1 MMTSLKTKDISGNR
15 RNLYQNASHSIRDV
29 YDAIVE
35 LVTNADDRYQLL
47 DSQGRLEGVGV
58 IEIDVERRRKQ
69 NKILKV
75 RDFADGMTGAVM
87 DQKLSNVGGR
97 VSGMEL
103 GLSVRGTNS
112 RGAKDVAA
120 LGEVSF
126 KSFAED
132 GQFHEC
138 QITRSMRFLGPESSI
153 VTGTIRRE
161 GGIRSGTGTLVTIV
175 LHEGSSVLP
184 HHARLLEGIRHLVQL
199 RWILSD
205 PRRRIVLRDIVRGRE
220 DVVGPLATEGKECL
234 SQSFHVPG
242 YPATAKMKVFRSS
255 RPLDRDKD
263 RFRKGGILVRSRH
276 AVHQATLFDSALE
289 SDPHA
294 AWFYG
299 WLRCEYIDELWNDF
313 DERFESGEPL
323 DPANS
328 RILVDPNRRVGL
340 LRDHPFTK
348 ALFAEAVKRLRPLVE
363 EERRRADGA
372 RTEVESRETRKRLDA
387 LQKAAAEF
395 MSSEE
400 EPETSRD
407 PNDEQP
413 NSRFRNQGFSLNPAY
428 AKIVQGHS
436 QNYWFNISQEV
447 FPEIEVGSTVQIE
460 CLSPEITCPGV
471 VSLEP
476 HPKRD
481 SALRAIFKVHGRV
494 PSKASG
500 LKVRVGSIVAEATLE
515 VIASERDLYADVKD
529 LDFQHQQYR
538 VRAESGRKKIR
549 VIAPITLAPERTS
562 IDVATDG
569 PIVLISGETTLVP
582 RPELGV
588 AIAEF
593 WIKVGQAKEGTSE
606 QLTVTLGSR
615 QATAKVIVIPET
627 GAGLSIKIRDIDL
640 KNQRYQWR
648 SNVLEV
654 AAKHPSLSR
663 YLGDANQDF
672 PGQEDLHFRVLVA
685 EIVSDAVC
693 GEMLRK
699 RVDAN
704 PIDWECADWDTY
716 YAEFSQLMTLFLPVA
731 HKIQVPE
738 RRV

>member
-1 MMTSLKTKDISGNR
+1 MMASLKTKDISGNR
-15 RNLYQNASHSIRDV
+15 RNLYQNASNSIRDV

-58 IEIDVERRRKQ
+58 IQIDVERRRKE

-87 DQKLSNVGGR
+87 DQKLSNVGER

-103 GLSVRGTNS
+103 GLSVRGANS

-120 LGEVSF
+120 LGDVSF

-138 QITRSMRFLGPESSI
+138 QITRSMRFLGPESSV
-153 VTGTIRRE
+153 VTRAIRRE
-161 GGIRSGTGTLVTIV
+161 AGIRSGTGTVVTIL
-175 LHEGSSVLP
+175 LHDRSAVPG
-184 HHARLLEGIRHLVQL
+184 HARLLERIRHLVPL
-199 RWILSD
+199 RRILAD
-205 PRRRIVLRDIVRGRE
+205 PRRRIILREIAQGRE
-220 DVVGPLATEGKECL
+220 DVVGPLATEGKERL
-234 SQSFHVPG
+234 SESFHVPG

-255 RPLDRDKD
+255 RPLERDKE
-263 RFRKGGILVRSRH
+263 RFRKGGILIRSRH
-276 AVHQATLFDSALE
+276 AVHQATLFDPVLE

-313 DERFESGEPL
+313 DERFENDEPV
-323 DPANS
+323 DPANP
-328 RILVDPNRRVGL
+328 RILVDPNRRAGL

-348 ALFAEAVKRLRPLVE
+348 ALFAEALKRLRPLVE

-372 RTEVESRETRKRLDA
+372 RTEIESRETRKRLDA

-413 NSRFRNQGFSLNPAY
+413 NSRFRNQGYSLNPAY

-447 FPEIEVGSTVQIE
+447 FPEIEVRSTVQIE
-460 CLSPEITCPGV
+460 CLSPEITCPSV

-481 SALRAIFKVHGRV
+481 SALRALFKVHGRA
-494 PSKASG
+494 PCKASG
-500 LKVRVGSIVAEATLE
+500 LKVRVGSIVAECTLE

-529 LDFQHQQYR
+529 LEFQHQQYR
-538 VRAESGRKKIR
+538 VRAESGRKRVR

-569 PIVLISGETTLVP
+569 PLVLISGETRLVP

-588 AIAEF
+588 AVAEF
-593 WIKVGQAKEGTSE
+593 WIKVGQAKEGASE
-606 QLTVTLGSR
+606 QITAALGSR
-615 QATAKVIVIPET
+615 QASAKVIVIPET
-627 GAGLSIKIRDIDL
+627 GAGISIKIRDIDL

-663 YLGDANQDF
+663 YLGDAKDDF
-672 PGQEDLHFRVLVA
+672 PGQEHKHFRVLVA

-704 PIDWECADWDTY
+704 PIDWECADWDSY
-716 YAEFSQLMTLFLPVA
+716 YAEFSQLMTLFLPIA
-731 HKIQVPE
+731 HKTQVPE
-738 RRV
+738 GKG

>member
-1 MMTSLKTKDISGNR
+1 MASLKTKDISGNR
-15 RNLYQNASHSIRDV
+15 RNLYQNASNSIRDV

-58 IEIDVERRRKQ
+58 IQIDVERRRKE

-75 RDFADGMTGAVM
+75 RDFADGMTDAVM
-87 DQKLSNVGGR
+87 DQKLSNVGER

-103 GLSVRGTNS
+103 GLSVRGANS

-120 LGEVSF
+120 LGDVSF

-138 QITRSMRFLGPESSI
+138 QITRSMRFLGPESSV
-153 VTGTIRRE
+153 VTRAIRRE
-161 GGIRSGTGTLVTIV
+161 AGIRSGTGTVVTIL
-175 LHEGSSVLP
+175 LHDRSAVP
-184 HHARLLEGIRHLVQL
+184 RHARLLERIRHLVPL
-199 RWILSD
+199 RRILGD
-205 PRRRIVLRDIVRGRE
+205 PRRRIVLRDMAQGRE
-220 DVVGPLATEGKECL
+220 DVVGSLAIEGKERL
-234 SQSFHVPG
+234 NESFPVPG
-242 YPATAKMKVFRSS
+242 YPATAKLKVFRSS
-255 RPLDRDKD
+255 RPLERDKE
-263 RFRKGGILVRSRH
+263 RFRKGGILIRSRH
-276 AVHQATLFDSALE
+276 AVHQATLFDPVLE

-313 DERFESGEPL
+313 DERFENDEPV
-323 DPANS
+323 DPTNP
-328 RILVDPNRRVGL
+328 RILVDPNRRAGL

-348 ALFAEAVKRLRPLVE
+348 ALFTEALKRLRPLVE
-363 EERRRADGA
+363 EERIRADGA
-372 RTEVESRETRKRLDA
+372 RTEIESRETRKRLDA

-395 MSSEE
+395 MASEE

-413 NSRFRNQGFSLNPAY
+413 NSRFRNQGYSLNPAY

-460 CLSPEITCPGV
+460 CLSPEITCPSV

-481 SALRAIFKVHGRV
+481 SALRALFKVHGRA
-494 PSKASG
+494 PCKASG
-500 LKVRVGSIVAEATLE
+500 LKVRVGSIVAEGTLE

-529 LDFQHQQYR
+529 LEFQHQQYR
-538 VRAESGRKKIR
+538 VRAESGRKRVR
-549 VIAPITLAPERTS
+549 VIAPISLAPERTS

-569 PIVLISGETTLVP
+569 PLVLISGETRLVP

-588 AIAEF
+588 AVAEF
-593 WIKVGQAKEGTSE
+593 WIKVGQAKEGASE
-606 QLTVTLGSR
+606 QITATLGSR
-615 QATAKVIVIPET
+615 RASAKVIVIPET
-627 GAGLSIKIRDIDL
+627 GAGISIKIRDIDL

-654 AAKHPSLSR
+654 AAKHPSLSP
-663 YLGDANQDF
+663 YLGDAKEDF
-672 PGQEDLHFRVLVA
+672 PGQEHKHFRVLVA

-716 YAEFSQLMTLFLPVA
+716 YAEFSQLMTLFLPIA
-731 HKIQVPE
+731 HKTQVPE
-738 RRV
+738 GKA